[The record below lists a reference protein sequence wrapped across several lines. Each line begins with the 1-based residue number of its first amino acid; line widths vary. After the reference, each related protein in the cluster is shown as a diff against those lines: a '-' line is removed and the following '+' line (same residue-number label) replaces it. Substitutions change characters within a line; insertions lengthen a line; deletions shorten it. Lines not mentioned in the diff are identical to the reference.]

1 MVRGGLGAIVSPDRA
16 AARTGATTLDN
27 SSTGANDATLLAANF
42 TGAANCGDLTVETVQ
57 HGAVLQ
63 LGPAAAESDGACP
76 DAPMDAMASLDMPGI
91 GASLEGRQQSRVEL
105 PSAHI
110 F

>member
-27 SSTGANDATLLAANF
+27 SSIAANF

-63 LGPAAAESDGACP
+63 LVPAAAESDGACP